1 MSIAHDL
8 AKAVESWASI
18 AQRAEARRLAG
29 IAATKAWK
37 AANPEKVKAQKARYR
52 DRYREDINAKKR
64 EARRAAK

>member
-1 MSIAHDL
+1 MSLAHDL
-8 AKAVESWASI
+8 ARAAESGESL

-37 AANPEKVKAQKARYR
+37 AANPAKVKAQKARYR

-64 EARRAAK
+64 EARRTAK